1 MATVREALDVAVEL
15 HGQGRLDEAAIL
27 YARIL
32 EVEPRQADALHLL
45 GLLHGQKGQIG
56 QAIAL
61 VAQAIG
67 IAPERAVFH
76 INHAKLTAAAG
87 QPPKAA
93 AGLRRALALD
103 PAAVEVWELMETHA
117 PASALRRLVRLGQ
130 PHRAADL
137 AAAGRQCLE
146 RGDAAAA
153 LACLSGAVAAGAAD
167 PDTLFALGNA
177 RLDAGQAPGAVAAL
191 ATTLA
196 LVPASYAA
204 FYNLGVA
211 AFTAGRPETAQRAFA
226 HAFALRPADLAAA
239 EYRVAVL
246 HAAHRLDE
254 AAEAG
259 AALLDIKDA
268 LATAAGHTLPASPT
282 PASPAADRTRRT
294 RRIIAFSLWGDRR
307 EYTQGAVEN
316 LRLAAEFYPGWTCR
330 LYHDATVPAPVLA
343 DLDAAGAERVAMP
356 AGSAAVTGTLWRF
369 LVADDPTVDRFLC
382 RDADSRLNSRERAA
396 VAAWETSPHPF
407 HVLRDHALHTEVMLA
422 GLWGGMAGVLP
433 PLAPLIES
441 YTAGGTAAG
450 GGRLLDQRFL
460 RDVVWPAIRT
470 RCLIHDSV
478 HPRHGVPLPPVPI
491 DPRFAFT
498 HVGASVK
505 SVE

>member
-1 MATVREALDVAVEL
+1 MATVRQALDVAVEL

-45 GLLHGQKGQIG
+45 GLLHGQQGQVG

-67 IAPERAVFH
+67 IAPERGVFH

-87 QPPKAA
+87 QADKAA

-103 PAAVEVWELMETHA
+103 PAAVEAWTLMEAHT
-117 PASALRRLVRLGQ
+117 PAGALCRLVRLGQ
-130 PHRAADL
+130 LHRAADL

-146 RGDAAAA
+146 RGDTTTA
-153 LACLSGAVAAGAAD
+153 LACLSGAAAAGAAD
-167 PDTLFALGNA
+167 AGTLFALGNA

-191 ATTLA
+191 AAALA
-196 LVPASYAA
+196 HEPASYAA
-204 FYNLGVA
+204 CYNLGVA
-211 AFTAGRPETAQRAFA
+211 AFTAGRPDTAQRAFA
-226 HAFALRPADLAAA
+226 HAFALRPTDLAAA

-254 AAEAG
+254 AADAG

-268 LATAAGHTLPASPT
+268 LATAAGHTLPASPA
-282 PASPAADRTRRT
+282 PDRTGRT

-307 EYTQGAVEN
+307 EYTHGAIEN
-316 LRLAAEFYPGWTCR
+316 VRLAAEFYPGWTCR

-356 AGSAAVTGTLWRF
+356 AGTAAVLGTLWRF
-369 LVADDPTVDRFLC
+369 RVADDPTVDRFLC

-396 VAAWETSPHPF
+396 VAAWEASPHPF

-422 GLWGGMAGVLP
+422 GLWGGVAGVLP

-441 YTAGGTAAG
+441 YTAAG
-450 GGRLLDQRFL
+450 GDRLLDQRFL

-470 RCLIHDSV
+470 RCLVHDSV

-491 DPRFAFT
+491 DRRFAFT
-498 HVGASVK
+498 HVGAGVK

>member
-1 MATVREALDVAVEL
+1 MATVLEALDVAVEL

-45 GLLHGQKGQIG
+45 GLLHGQQGRIG
-56 QAIAL
+56 QAIPL

-67 IAPERAVFH
+67 IAPERGVFH

-87 QPPKAA
+87 QAGKAA

-103 PAAVEVWELMETHA
+103 PAAVDAWVLMEDHA
-117 PASALRRLVRLGQ
+117 PASALRRLVRLGH

-146 RGDAAAA
+146 RGDTAAA

-167 PDTLFALGNA
+167 PGTLFALGNA

-191 ATTLA
+191 AAALA
-196 LVPASYAA
+196 HEPSSYTAC
-204 FYNLGVA
+204 YNLGVA
-211 AFTAGRPETAQRAFA
+211 AFTAGWPDTAQRAFA
-226 HAFALRPADLAAA
+226 HAFALRPTDLAAA

-254 AAEAG
+254 AADAG

-268 LATAAGHTLPASPT
+268 LATAAGHTLPASPAPDHT
-282 PASPAADRTRRT
+282 GRTDRTGRT

-316 LRLAAEFYPGWTCR
+316 VRLAAEFYPGWTCR
-330 LYHDATVPAPVLA
+330 VYHDATVPAPVLA
-343 DLDAAGAERVAMP
+343 DLDAAGAERVVMP
-356 AGSAAVTGTLWRF
+356 AGTAATQGTLWRF
-369 LVADDPTVDRFLC
+369 RVADDPAVDRFLC

-396 VAAWETSPHPF
+396 VAAWEASPHPF
-407 HVLRDHALHTEVMLA
+407 HVLRDHPLHTEVMLA

-433 PLAPLIES
+433 PLTPLIES
-441 YTAGGTAAG
+441 YAAAG
-450 GGRLLDQRFL
+450 GDRLLDQRFL
-460 RDVVWPAIRT
+460 RDVVWPAIRS

-491 DPRFAFT
+491 DRRFAFT
-498 HVGASVK
+498 HVGAGVK